1 MVSFQELILGIF
13 TWLVFATPG
22 HAADSIDDIAFMT
35 EQYPPYNLEQD
46 YEIKGIAVE
55 ILALILE
62 RTDSVLTRND
72 IEMLPWARGYK
83 RTLTV
88 PNSCLF
94 SMTRTK
100 EREDLFKWVGPIAPE
115 TIGLIARRERKIK
128 INTDTDIQKYKVGT
142 IIDDVAELH
151 LVNAGIDINSLDRVA
166 TTEQNI
172 KKLNLGRID
181 LWGYGVNVAMWE
193 LKAGGHNP
201 TEYELVYILDDSKE
215 VFYAF
220 HKDTSDSI
228 IQELQVALDSVK
240 ADGEYQKI
248 LDKYLQ

>member
-1 MVSFQELILGIF
+1 MVSFQKLILGIF
-13 TWLVFATPG
+13 IWLVFSTSG
-22 HAADSIDDIAFMT
+22 HAADSIDDIVFMT

-62 RTDSVLTRND
+62 RTDSVSTRSD
-72 IEMLPWARGYK
+72 IKMLPWARGYK

-115 TIGLIARRERKIK
+115 TVGLIARRESKIK

-172 KKLNLGRID
+172 RKLNLGRID

-193 LKAGGHNP
+193 LKAGGLNP